1 MKNKLIQLIGIVLL
15 SVSAFGGDDTLYT
28 LIELKKSQE
37 ILINDIKSKNLLEKK
52 SKVDEE
58 KAQLKE
64 DIKTLNKQL
73 DNLQVKF
80 EKIAT
85 GIDTS
90 TIQINPIQ
98 ENSDL
103 MDDLQLLIK
112 PLIYGAKEATVGMR
126 KKAQLQ
132 EEANYYKIM
141 LPKAVSAYE
150 NIKKVSEN
158 GKDSVIKKDIEE
170 LKNHWKQQV
179 LLFSSHLNASLYQLD
194 MLEKSDLSFGE
205 SLKQSSKTFF
215 RERGRYLLE
224 GLIAFLV
231 VIAILEFIYLLFI
244 KLFPSTVQSNR
255 NFYIRFGGLLYKIIM
270 SLFAIMAP
278 MGVFYYEEDWVLFSI
293 GLLLIFGIAWT
304 FRHLMPKFWQQTRL
318 LLNIGSVREN
328 ERIYYLDLPWRVQN
342 INIFTILENPDS
354 GVKLR
359 LPIEDLV
366 GLTSRPSSKYE
377 PWFPCRINDWVIL
390 SNEYYGKVVGVS
402 LEFIELVDIG
412 GGHRTFLISDFL
424 SLSPLNLSTDF
435 RIINTLGISYRH
447 QKESTNV
454 ILQTLEKFILEKIK
468 EEDYTKGFKSL
479 VVQFKEAGD
488 SSLNIT
494 IIGSFSGEMAPLY
507 FRLKR
512 AINRWCVDACTQNNW
527 EIPFPQLTIHQ
538 AIE

>member
-1 MKNKLIQLIGIVLL
+1 
-15 SVSAFGGDDTLYT
+15 
-28 LIELKKSQE
+28 
-37 ILINDIKSKNLLEKK
+37 
-52 SKVDEE
+52 
-58 KAQLKE
+58 
-64 DIKTLNKQL
+64 
-73 DNLQVKF
+73 
-80 EKIAT
+80 
-85 GIDTS
+85 
-90 TIQINPIQ
+90 
-98 ENSDL
+98 
-103 MDDLQLLIK
+103 
-112 PLIYGAKEATVGMR
+112 
-126 KKAQLQ
+126 
-132 EEANYYKIM
+132 
-141 LPKAVSAYE
+141 
-150 NIKKVSEN
+150 
-158 GKDSVIKKDIEE
+158 
-170 LKNHWKQQV
+170 
-179 LLFSSHLNASLYQLD
+179 
-194 MLEKSDLSFGE
+194 
-205 SLKQSSKTFF
+205 
-215 RERGRYLLE
+215 
-224 GLIAFLV
+224 V

-435 RIINTLGISYRH
+435 RIVNTIGISYRH

-454 ILQTLEKFILEKIK
+454 ILQTLEKFILEKIE

-488 SSLNIT
+488 SSLNIA